1 MKKMSLLLVAVLLA
15 SAASQAWIVTN
26 VTHSATLKNDGVS
39 AGTPSGTP
47 EWATNVIDGTLDT
60 PIKNRSTVLTGL
72 VQDNLSQPT
81 QITLGDY
88 TGKTQNA
95 FPSYLIGGEQVRVE
109 NNNRGLADYQ
119 MNITVNQACTVYL
132 LMDNRVNG
140 TKNPGS
146 EYDDPEIAGWC
157 SWLGTWDRVNTG
169 ISKLGYGDW
178 VAMDDSSPYDGVTG
192 NQVYAIYKKV
202 IPQAMTFSLGNQGTG
217 NMYSVVVVPEPA
229 TMSILGLGSLA
240 LLRRKK

>member
-1 MKKMSLLLVAVLLA
+1 MKKLSVLLA
-15 SAASQAWIVTN
+15 LVLLVSVASQAAIVTD
-26 VTHSATLKNDGVS
+26 VTHTATKKNDGV
-39 AGTPSGTP
+39 TPQGPYGTP
-47 EWATNVIDGTLDT
+47 EWGMLMTGTLDKT
-60 PIKNRSTVLTGL
+60 IKGRNTVIMGA
-72 VQDNLSQPT
+72 VQDNDSVPT
-81 QITLGDY
+81 KLTLGSY
-88 TGKTQNA
+88 VGKTQNA

-119 MNITVNQACTVYL
+119 MNITVNQAATVYL

-178 VAMDDSSPYDGVTG
+178 VAMDDGSPYDGKEA
-192 NQVYAIYKKV
+192 NQFYAIYKKV

-229 TMSILGLGSLA
+229 TLGILGLGSLA